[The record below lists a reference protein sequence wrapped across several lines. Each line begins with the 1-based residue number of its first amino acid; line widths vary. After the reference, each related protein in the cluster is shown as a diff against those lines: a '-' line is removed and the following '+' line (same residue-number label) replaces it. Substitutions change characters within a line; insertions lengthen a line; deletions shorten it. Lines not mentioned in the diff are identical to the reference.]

1 MNRHPLYVHPSA
13 PPAAH
18 WRLEAEAWGIPGG
31 LGLRYLLQG
40 DAGRLR
46 LGSNCGRA
54 HELWKQTCFEA
65 FLAPVGAA
73 GYFEFNFTPSG
84 GWAAYQFD
92 ARRQGMR
99 PLELPQA
106 PEIATN
112 RGDRSLEVTV
122 QFLLPFLSPGWR
134 LGLAAVLE
142 EDVGTMS
149 YWALAHPGPRPDFHD
164 PAGFL
169 LDIAAA

>member
-1 MNRHPLYVHPSA
+1 MNRHALQAHPSA
-13 PPAAH
+13 PPAAS
-18 WRLEAEAWGIPGG
+18 WRLEAGAQGIPGG
-31 LGLRYLLQG
+31 LRLRYLLQG
-40 DAGRLR
+40 NVGSLR
-46 LGSNCGRA
+46 LGNSRGRA
-54 HELWKQTCFEA
+54 HELWRQTCFEA
-65 FLAPVGAA
+65 FLAPQGGP
-73 GYFEFNFTPSG
+73 GYLELNFTPSG
-84 GWAAYQFD
+84 AWAAYGFD

-99 PLELPQA
+99 SLELPQA

-122 QFLLPFLSPGWR
+122 QFLLPFAAPAWR
-134 LGLAAVLE
+134 LGLSAVLE
-142 EDVGTMS
+142 EDGGTMS

>member
-1 MNRHPLYVHPSA
+1 MNRRPLLVHPSA
-13 PPAAH
+13 PPAAD

-40 DAGRLR
+40 DTGRLR
-46 LGSNCGRA
+46 LGSGRGRA

-65 FLAPVGAA
+65 FLAPVATV
-73 GYFEFNFTPSG
+73 GYLEFNFAPAG
-84 GWAAYQFD
+84 AWAAYRFD
-92 ARRQGMR
+92 AQRQGMR
-99 PLELPQA
+99 TLELTQA

-122 QFLLPFLSPGWR
+122 QFLLPFAPASWR

-149 YWALAHPGPRPDFHD
+149 YWALAHRADAPDFHD
-164 PAGFL
+164 PATFTVAL
-169 LDIAAA
+169 PAP

>member
-1 MNRHPLYVHPSA
+1 MNRHPLLAHPSA
-13 PPAAH
+13 PPAAD
-18 WRLEAEAWGIPGG
+18 WQLEAEARVIPGG
-31 LGLRYLLQG
+31 LGLRFLLEG
-40 DAGRLR
+40 EARRLR
-46 LGSNCGRA
+46 LGSGRGRA
-54 HELWKQTCFEA
+54 HELWRQTCFEA
-65 FLAPVGAA
+65 FLAPEGKP
-73 GYFEFNFTPSG
+73 GYLEFNVTPSG
-84 GWAAYQFD
+84 AWAAYGFD

-99 PLELPQA
+99 PLELPQP

-122 QFLLPFLSPGWR
+122 QFLLPFAAPAWR

-142 EDVGTMS
+142 EVEGTMS
-149 YWALAHPGPRPDFHD
+149 YWALAHPGPLPDFHD